1 LGEGR
6 VAALLFE
13 DLWRLSTITDLM
25 LLPVVEE
32 EGWSIAEAKDADLP
46 ANFFGKRKPDDSRE
60 ETTERLAD
68 THEVE
73 VESAVAKLLVGA
85 KDAGLTADFFGPI
98 NKVGVLYIVV
108 DKTDEADVVLEVG
121 LVEVTE
127 AGLVEVAKDG
137 LVICLVEDLVE
148 VAEAGLVEVA
158 EDGLVVRLV
167 EGLTM

>member
-1 LGEGR
+1 MGEGR

-46 ANFFGKRKPDDSRE
+46 ADFFGKRKPDDSRE

-98 NKVGVLYIVV
+98 NKVG
-108 DKTDEADVVLEVG
+108 DKTDEANVVLEVG

-148 VAEAGLVEVA
+148 VAEAGLLEVA
-158 EDGLVVRLV
+158 KDGLVVCLV